1 MQMYKHAN
9 DFYFKNGDFSHNIL
23 GFLFFS
29 CHLVFSTFVFV
40 ASFESQVVGMLLA
53 CPIRHVQE

>member
-1 MQMYKHAN
+1 MQMIFTLKAVISLITFW
-9 DFYFKNGDFSHNIL
+9 DFYV
-23 GFLFFS
+23 FS

>member
-1 MQMYKHAN
+1 MYKHAN
-9 DFYFKNGDFSHNIL
+9 DFYSEKSVISFIIFWDFY
-23 GFLFFS
+23 FFS